1 METRFG
7 EFNEDKQSVR
17 ELKDLVGFASRPKTA
32 AWRAS
37 LPEFSEAVVNWFVNN
52 FERDVGVNAIFG
64 PARPAHEKQAYLIQ
78 DDDDDVSADLQ
89 DLVLNPMIEAG
100 FEVGRGLA
108 RPGSS
113 LATTIGYMMA
123 RFIDPPLYL
132 TNSAPKRGLIERCTS
147 AAKIALEYLLGV
159 DPNEDDVLRMFEDY
173 ANSGAAP
180 TVQVANGIDPIFIS
194 LSLAGNRRPRL
205 YFFRHDGGA
214 WSALFVK
221 SKTPTQVPPEQPVID
236 LEEDVD
242 NDNAGPGYDP
252 GAAGVGADGVGA
264 DGVPRAGPRRTI
276 GTKLEVWRGIARRT
290 KGGLTKAQL
299 MRNRKCRIVSRQAS
313 ASASLRY
320 AREDD
325 DDNGPLAMSAW
336 RMAVAENRR
345 FPFKNALSNR
355 RYAMGVE

>member
-1 METRFG
+1 METRFS
-7 EFNEDKQSVR
+7 EFNEDKQKVR
-17 ELKDLVGFASRPKTA
+17 ELKDLVSFASRPKTA

-37 LPEFSEAVVNWFVNN
+37 LPEFSEAVVNWFVND

-64 PARPAHEKQAYLIQ
+64 PARPAHEMQAYLIH
-78 DDDDDVSADLQ
+78 DDDDDVSAVLQ
-89 DLVLNPMIEAG
+89 DLVLNPMIDAG

-108 RPGSS
+108 RPGSV
-113 LATTIGYMMA
+113 LETTIGYMMA
-123 RFIDPPLYL
+123 RFIDPPLYI
-132 TNSAPKRGLIERCTS
+132 TAVAPKRGLVERCTS
-147 AAKIALEYLLGV
+147 AAKIALEYLLDA
-159 DPNEDDVLRMFEDY
+159 DPTEDDVLQMFEDY

-221 SKTPTQVPPEQPVID
+221 SKKPTQVPPVQPVID

-242 NDNAGPGYDP
+242 NDNAGPDYDP
-252 GAAGVGADGVGA
+252 RADGVGVG
-264 DGVPRAGPRRTI
+264 GVPRAGPRRTI

-320 AREDD
+320 ARGDD
-325 DDNGPLAMSAW
+325 DDNGPSAMSAW

-345 FPFKNALSNR
+345 FPFQNALRNR
-355 RYAMGVE
+355 RVAMAVE